1 MSDKTLPYLAVVG
14 LLSIVPALSLADADA
29 EARYPYDPACAWG
42 RVANGKGMLVRCV
55 TEDEARKLAEAIKAP
70 KATPAEKPEPAPV
83 EAAPEAAP
91 KDYKLTVSEIVADEG
106 KVGIGKLQKPMDRYR
121 ACVDDNG
128 GLDKATGKVV
138 VEFLVRAERRRAE
151 GAEVKTYTGVQKKA
165 AECIAEVI
173 DRREVGAP
181 EVPLTGAT
189 VTIELAAQ

>member
-14 LLSIVPALSLADADA
+14 FLSIVPALSLADADA

-55 TEDEARKLAEAIKAP
+55 TEDEARKLAEAVKAP
-70 KATPAEKPEPAPV
+70 AATPTEKPGPAPV
-83 EAAPEAAP
+83 EPAPEATA
-91 KDYKLTVSEIVADEG
+91 KEYKLTVSDIVAEEG
-106 KVGIGKLQKPMDRYR
+106 KVGIGKLQKPIDRYR
-121 ACVDDNG
+121 ACIDDNG
-128 GLDKATGKVV
+128 GLEKPTGKVV

-151 GAEVKTYTGVQKKA
+151 GAEVKTYAGVQKKA
-165 AECIAEVI
+165 AQCIAEVI

-189 VTIELAAQ
+189 LTIELAAQ